1 MGNARM
7 HYLPLPPRMA
17 LMETAV
23 AARKLARF
31 AALATALML
40 GACARHGTDYQRPQ
54 LDLPSA
60 WTADGQGAAANTPAQ
75 WWQLFKDPALDTLVE
90 EALAHNRD
98 IKAAAARIDEA
109 RANLIVTDADRW
121 PTIYGTANTARTQI
135 TQRGATPLFPGVPVE
150 SSSKRITLAASYETD
165 FWGKYTRATEA
176 ARAELLRTEAAR
188 DAVRLSLIAD
198 VVSAYFALTALDGQA
213 QAAQRTYA
221 TRDEL
226 AGLQAKRFAAGVA
239 SELEVR
245 TTEAEREAA
254 RVQQI
259 AITRARARED
269 ARLAV
274 LLGRSP
280 RAVWE
285 QRIGTAAGGDALA
298 PATAPAISA
307 IPASPPAAP
316 AAAARWFAPSAGQ
329 ISVPAAAPVLV
340 PAGLPSDLL
349 QRRPDLREAEQ
360 RLIAANARIGAIK
373 AAYFPS
379 IALTTFLGTES
390 AALANLFSG
399 PSLVWQLAAALTQP
413 LWGAG
418 RTDAQ
423 LSAATA
429 RQQEAL
435 AHYEKA
441 VQSAFADVRVALAAH
456 QAARET
462 FEAQSRRS
470 ASLAQALKLAR
481 LRYDNGVSSL
491 LEVLDAERNLLVAE
505 LARLEALAQQH
516 TAVADLVKALG
527 GGWAETTASATDSR
541 KP

>member
-1 MGNARM
+1 MRNARM
-7 HYLPLPPRMA
+7 HYLPMPSRIA
-17 LMETAV
+17 LMETAG

-109 RANLIVTDADRW
+109 RANLTVTDADRW

-280 RAVWE
+280 REVWE
-285 QRIGTAAGGDALA
+285 QRIGTAAGGGSPVL
-298 PATAPAISA
+298 TT
-307 IPASPPAAP
+307 PPAAP
-316 AAAARWFAPSAGQ
+316 ASWPAAQ
-329 ISVPAAAPVLV
+329 AAAPGLV

-441 VQSAFADVRVALAAH
+441 VQSAFADVCVALAAH

-505 LARLEALAQQH
+505 LARLEARAQQH

>member
-1 MGNARM
+1 MRKPGLN
-7 HYLPLPPRMA
+7 HSCKPLR
-17 LMETAV
+17 
-23 AARKLARF
+23 
-31 AALATALML
+31 AALIFTAML
-40 GACARHGTDYQRPQ
+40 GGCANHGADYQRPQ
-54 LDLPSA
+54 PDLPAA
-60 WTADGQGAAANTPAQ
+60 WVKDAQPGASDAAKTPAE
-75 WWQLFKDPALDTLVE
+75 WWKLFKDPALDALIE
-90 EALAHNRD
+90 EALQHNRD
-98 IKAAAARIDEA
+98 IRMAAARVDAA

-121 PTIYGTANTARTQI
+121 PTVYGSANSARTQI
-135 TQRGATPLFPGVPVE
+135 TQRGATPRFPGVPLE
-150 SSSKRITLAASYETD
+150 SSNQRITLAASYETD
-165 FWGKYTRATEA
+165 FWGKYTRASEA

-198 VVSAYFALTALDGQA
+198 LVSGYFALVSLDGQSH
-213 QAAQRTYA
+213 AAQRTYA

-274 LLGRSP
+274 LLGRAP
-280 RAVWE
+280 REVWE
-285 QRIGTAAGGDALA
+285 KRIDTAARGDAPALA
-298 PATAPAISA
+298 A
-307 IPASPPAAP
+307 PPAAQ
-316 AAAARWFAPSAGQ
+316 AAT
-329 ISVPAAAPVLV
+329 PVLV
-340 PAGLPSDLL
+340 PEGLPSDLL

-379 IALTTFLGTES
+379 ITLTTFLGSES
-390 AALANLFSG
+390 AALGNLFSG
-399 PSLVWQLAAALTQP
+399 PALVWQLAAALTQP

-441 VQSAFADVRVALAAH
+441 VQSAFADVRVALAAQ

-462 FEAQSRRS
+462 AEAQSRRS

-491 LEVLDAERNLLVAE
+491 LEVLDAERNLLAAE
-505 LARLEALAQQH
+505 LSRLDALAQQRA
-516 TAVADLVKALG
+516 AVADLVKALG
-527 GGWAETTASATDSR
+527 GGWD
-541 KP
+541 KPNT